1 MFCEPGRGGARI
13 PRVKNPNFFSPTL
26 PRRGKFWLF
35 FSPTLPRRGKFWLF
49 SRHGEELAHFGGEL
63 GHFGEELGH
72 FGEELAHFAR
82 HDPPRRGK
90 ILLKSSPDP
99 LGRGKFLN
107 FPRPAPPRPNWR
119 GKIPRPRHSPPLNFS
134 PRRGLVLT
142 IAFLAEAGSSSRYL
156 LDCHFWS
163 GHVSK
168 KGPNTSEIWTRR
180 LWSFGST
187 AWATTG
193 APVGWLDDDQLLQPY
208 SILVQFPVPEFF
220 VMSSFFSVS
229 KDFDF
234 FRRMF
239 VKHAHYF
246 SNSCKSG
253 WLLKRFLLDDSFS
266 GLMQP
271 LICLEMNKPCGLSE
285 AGLLKLLD
293 LTDGWTDSTLIL
305 CLPW

>member
-1 MFCEPGRGGARI
+1 MTLRLAFVLIAERRRSSGQFIAVGFEGQLRGRVDQGRRLPPVRRAHAIHQVRI
-13 PRVKNPNFFSPTL
+13 WPFNCR
-26 PRRGKFWLF
+26 
-35 FSPTLPRRGKFWLF
+35 
-49 SRHGEELAHFGGEL
+49 
-63 GHFGEELGH
+63 
-72 FGEELAHFAR
+72 
-82 HDPPRRGK
+82 
-90 ILLKSSPDP
+90 P
-99 LGRGKFLN
+99 LSAVITVAVR
-107 FPRPAPPRPNWR
+107 A
-119 GKIPRPRHSPPLNFS
+119 IA
-134 PRRGLVLT
+134 VLT

-293 LTDGWTDSTLIL
+293 LSDGWTDSTLIL